1 MLDRRI
7 FLGAAAAT
15 LVRPV
20 VARAQRGMFRVG
32 ILDNALLDDPD
43 AKSLWGALRDGLREL
58 GYVEGENIRIELRS
72 SEGRAERLPHLAVD
86 LVRRNVGVIVA
97 RSIPDVLAV
106 DDIARAIPIVVA
118 SIDDAIPREVVASPT
133 RPGGHVTGLSVVAP
147 ETVGKQLELVRDIV
161 VRLSRVALLSNR
173 TNPAHSLVLQQAML
187 VLPSLSL
194 QLHPHVVREPA
205 ALETAFAAIARR
217 RVGAVVVVA
226 DEMFLR
232 HRARIA
238 ELAAQARLPA
248 MYGLREHVQAGG
260 LVAFGTSLRD
270 NFRRAATYVDKIL
283 KGGRPAELPIE
294 GPGRF
299 ELAVNL
305 KTARTLGLTIPPSLL
320 ARANE
325 VIQ

>member
-7 FLGAAAAT
+7 FLGAGAAT

-133 RPGGHVTGLSVVAP
+133 RPGGHVTGLSVVPP
-147 ETVGKQLELVRDIV
+147 ETVGKQLEHIGRASC
-161 VRLSRVALLSNR
+161 RERV
-173 TNPAHSLVLQQAML
+173 
-187 VLPSLSL
+187 
-194 QLHPHVVREPA
+194 
-205 ALETAFAAIARR
+205 
-217 RVGAVVVVA
+217 
-226 DEMFLR
+226 
-232 HRARIA
+232 
-238 ELAAQARLPA
+238 
-248 MYGLREHVQAGG
+248 
-260 LVAFGTSLRD
+260 
-270 NFRRAATYVDKIL
+270 
-283 KGGRPAELPIE
+283 
-294 GPGRF
+294 
-299 ELAVNL
+299 
-305 KTARTLGLTIPPSLL
+305 
-320 ARANE
+320 
-325 VIQ
+325 